1 MLNQD
6 WCQEQA
12 QNPKVQTKNIDGYSK
27 QIEQSPP
34 QNAILTL
41 SKVDRTPLT

>member
-27 QIEQSPP
+27 QIEQSPL
-34 QNAILTL
+34 QNAILPL
-41 SKVDRTPLT
+41 SKVDKTSLT